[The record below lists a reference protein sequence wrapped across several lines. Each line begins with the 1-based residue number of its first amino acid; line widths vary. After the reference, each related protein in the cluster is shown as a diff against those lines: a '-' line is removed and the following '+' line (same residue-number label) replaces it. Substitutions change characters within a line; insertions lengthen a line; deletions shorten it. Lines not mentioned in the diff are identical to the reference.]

1 MFEFPGSRAKE
12 LSVCLNIGYPQ
23 IQRFIIMV
31 YCDMSISNDQSG
43 GFRFLDKTI
52 FLVTTFT
59 IHVNVK
65 NGQCLEELDRWG
77 AHVKSKRQNILLAWL
92 ERCEL
97 GSHFTSYYVC
107 LCFDVYFELRACGPC
122 QNVQETELQAMAR
135 RDSERAEN
143 CGGQPCQKREQRTCG
158 PVSSFLT
165 WCLHFF
171 KKGFDLN
178 CRLSIGEIWT
188 WSCHH

>member
-43 GFRFLDKTI
+43 GFRFLDKPF
-52 FLVTTFT
+52 FLVTTSW
-59 IHVNVK
+59 HVNVK

-97 GSHFTSYYVC
+97 GSHFTSFYVC

-143 CGGQPCQKREQRTCG
+143 YGGQPCQKREQRTCG

-171 KKGFDLN
+171 KKGFRSQL
-178 CRLSIGEIWT
+178 
-188 WSCHH
+188 